1 MVKDDFFIFNRYSKS
16 IAKKGMK
23 SKQISRYKFLNHI
36 PTFKTMIEGVLQY
49 LISTI
54 STLN

>member
-23 SKQISRYKFLNHI
+23 SKQISRY
-36 PTFKTMIEGVLQY
+36 
-49 LISTI
+49 
-54 STLN
+54 